1 MFRDDAKMAAE
12 NNVSLL
18 NSLAHVARVK
28 DKERNMK
35 TNLKAKKELH
45 FNEKQDIKSMIVKL
59 IQWLNACIHILPA
72 RSFL

>member
-1 MFRDDAKMAAE
+1 MVAE

-28 DKERNMK
+28 DKEKNLK

-59 IQWLNACIHILPA
+59 IQ
-72 RSFL
+72 